1 MRLPRRAARGPTRAA
16 ESTRVVIVRLLLFL
30 ALAAIGVALAL
41 WLGTH
46 DRRYLRFVALTLKFT
61 LVMLLAVLLGFA
73 AERLLG
79 PALGGL
85 I

>member
-46 DRRYLRFVALTLKFT
+46 DRRYLRFVS
-61 LVMLLAVLLGFA
+61 G
-73 AERLLG
+73 R
-79 PALGGL
+79 
-85 I
+85 